1 MGYRP
6 SAHAIEEE
14 QPMTAKPEQDELIW
28 AYLLHLGYNMWCDRE
43 IPGTTREYWTA
54 KPYLRCEIGFW
65 HELIDRM
72 ATAGINMVVIDLG
85 EGVRYESHPELAVRG
100 SWTRDQLRDELDR
113 IRDKG
118 IEPIPKLNFSAGH
131 DVWLG
136 EYSRCLSTTTY
147 YTVCS
152 DLIAE
157 VLELFD
163 GPRFFHLGMD
173 EETAQHQREYAYVV
187 IRQHELWWH
196 DFNLYV
202 EAVEKAGARP
212 WIWSD
217 YMWRH
222 PDLFFENMPKSVLQS
237 NWYYGETFKEDE
249 THVAAYLK
257 LEKHGYDQIPTGSNW
272 SNPDNFQKTVAYC
285 STRIPR
291 PRLKGF
297 LQTPWKPTLEA
308 CRDRHIAAIEQVARA
323 RAGWAKS

>member
-1 MGYRP
+1 
-6 SAHAIEEE
+6 
-14 QPMTAKPEQDELIW
+14 MTAKPEQDELIW

-43 IPGTTREYWTA
+43 IPGTKREYWTA
-54 KPYLRCEIGFW
+54 RPYLRCELGFW
-65 HELIDRM
+65 RELIDRM
-72 ATAGINMVVIDLG
+72 AAVGINMVVIDLG
-85 EGVRYESHPELAVRG
+85 EGVHYESHPELAVRG
-100 SWTRDQLRDELDR
+100 SWTPDQLRDELGR

-131 DVWLG
+131 DAWLG
-136 EYSRCLSTTTY
+136 EYSRCLSTKTY

-157 VLELFD
+157 VIELFD

-196 DFNLYV
+196 DFNLCV
-202 EAVEKAGARP
+202 QEVEKGGARP

-222 PDLFFENMPKSVLQS
+222 PELFFENMPKSVLQS
-237 NWYYGETFKEDE
+237 NWYYGDTFKDDD
-249 THVAAYLK
+249 THVAAYLE

-285 STRIPR
+285 SARIPR
-291 PRLKGF
+291 SRLKGF

-308 CRDRHIAAIEQVARA
+308 CRDRHIAAIEQVAKARVAYA
-323 RAGWAKS
+323 RA